1 MNKKNILVFRFS
13 AMGDVAM
20 VSPVIQQLCEQHPEI
35 NIIFVSRFL
44 FKPFFDTI
52 PQVRFHPIYPKER
65 HKGVRGLYK
74 LFQELRN
81 YKIDGIA
88 DLHDS
93 LRSRILSTFFRL
105 TTVPIKR
112 IDKGRMEKRAL
123 TRSKDK
129 HLIPLKHTTVRYA
142 EVFQSLGF
150 PFQITN
156 KLVKKTRPLPSVFI
170 PQFTPASASSGRIGI
185 APFAQHIYKVYPL
198 DKMEEVI
205 RVLSHSYELFIF
217 GGGRE
222 EREIAMEWANKYKH
236 VTSVIGAVDLAREL
250 DLMANLDLVLSMDSS
265 GMHMASLVGTRVIS
279 VWGPTHP
286 YAGFLGFG
294 QKEDDCL
301 QFNHPARPSSIYG
314 NKPCLC
320 DGIPCIERIS
330 PEDIVKKIEQT
341 LSYG

>member
-1 MNKKNILVFRFS
+1 MNKRSILVFRFS

-20 VSPVIQQLCEQHPEI
+20 ISPVIEQLCEQHPQVS
-35 NIIFVSRFL
+35 IILVSRPF
-44 FKPFFDTI
+44 FKPFFDTN
-52 PQVRFHPIYPKER
+52 PQIRFHPIYPKEQHR
-65 HKGVRGLYK
+65 GLRGLYR
-74 LFQELRN
+74 LFKELRN
-81 YKIDGIA
+81 YKIDAIA

-105 TTVPIKR
+105 TTIPIKR
-112 IDKGRMEKRAL
+112 IDKGRAEKRAL
-123 TRSKDK
+123 TRIQNK
-129 HLIPLKHTTVRYA
+129 HLIPLKSTFERYA

-150 PFQITN
+150 SIRLTN
-156 KLVKKTRPLPSVFI
+156 KLVKKTRPLPAAFLR
-170 PQFTPASASSGRIGI
+170 QFNSSSALRRIGI
-185 APFAQHIYKVYPL
+185 APFAQHRYKVYPL

-205 RVLSHSYELFIF
+205 AVLSRNHELFIF
-217 GGGRE
+217 GGGE
-222 EREIAMEWANKYKH
+222 TEQEMATKWEKKYAH
-236 VTSVIGAVDLAREL
+236 VTNVIGVVDLTHEL
-250 DLMANLDLVLSMDSS
+250 DLIANLDLMLSMDSS

-301 QFNHPARPSSIYG
+301 QFHHPARPSSIYG

-330 PEDIVKKIEQT
+330 PEQIVTKIEKT